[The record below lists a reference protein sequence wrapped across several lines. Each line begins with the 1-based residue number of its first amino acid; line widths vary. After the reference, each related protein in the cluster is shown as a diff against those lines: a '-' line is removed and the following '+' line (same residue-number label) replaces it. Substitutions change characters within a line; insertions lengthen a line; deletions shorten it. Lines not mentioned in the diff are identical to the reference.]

1 MTFMSSPNTGTRKTA
16 KAGAAK
22 SASKPSA
29 KSSAKASA
37 KPAKKPASK
46 PRTRSVDSEGLTG
59 EDRAS
64 FVKAMWEGVSRES
77 GKVTARGPA
86 KKPEAEAPKV
96 EILRRIPAP
105 TVVPSKQTPD
115 SNEALKL
122 AATLEA
128 KLADGDT
135 EVLTPEATQ
144 ALMAVIIKLYS
155 ANVEAG
161 NRYPIL
167 SGRTAVTGT
176 DAMIACGALLKAVDL
191 QVFELGMWQ
200 SWSGI

>member
-1 MTFMSSPNTGTRKTA
+1 MSSPKKATA
-16 KAGAAK
+16 KAG
-22 SASKPSA
+22 
-29 KSSAKASA
+29 KA
-37 KPAKKPASK
+37 PAKKAAVKKAADKKVPAK
-46 PRTRSVDSEGLTG
+46 AKARADEAGLSG
-59 EDRAS
+59 EDKVH

-86 KKPEAEAPKV
+86 KKAEAEAPKV

-105 TVVPSKQTPD
+105 TVVTSKQTPD

-122 AATLEA
+122 AAALEA

>member
-1 MTFMSSPNTGTRKTA
+1 MSSPKKAAA
-16 KAGAAK
+16 KAG
-22 SASKPSA
+22 
-29 KSSAKASA
+29 KA
-37 KPAKKPASK
+37 PAKKAAVKKAAAKKVPAK
-46 PRTRSVDSEGLTG
+46 AKARADEAGLSG
-59 EDRAS
+59 EDKVH

-122 AATLEA
+122 AAALEA